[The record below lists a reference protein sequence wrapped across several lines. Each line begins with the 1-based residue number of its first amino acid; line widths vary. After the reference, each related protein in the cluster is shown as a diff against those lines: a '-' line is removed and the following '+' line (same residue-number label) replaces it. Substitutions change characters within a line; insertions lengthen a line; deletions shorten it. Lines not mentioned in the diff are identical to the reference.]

1 MENQKNLL
9 IFFPKTQPV
18 ALKTKDNKMPLI
30 EILEYTDVAVLVLSS
45 LNTASMVAIGRVSRA
60 VRAAQRGAISDS
72 PQLLVSAALN
82 SNVLTKSRLMDWFAL
97 QSAEADMLPRTKHKR
112 LAGGF
117 YFLYGQP
124 AFECVLGTYLCNAK
138 EWEERLQ
145 LRQVKPPPHRKRPM
159 ARAPTRRVA
168 ACR

>member
-1 MENQKNLL
+1 MLL
-9 IFFPKTQPV
+9 IE
-18 ALKTKDNKMPLI
+18 ALESPDI
-30 EILEYTDVAVLVLSS
+30 AILVLSG
-45 LNTASMVAIGRVSRA
+45 LNTTSMVALGRVSRA
-60 VRAAQRGAISDS
+60 VRAAQRSAISNS
-72 PQLLVSAALN
+72 PQLLVAAALN
-82 SNVLTKSRLMDWFAL
+82 SDVLTKSRLMGWFAL
-97 QSAEADMLPRTKHKR
+97 QSAEADTLPRTKHKR

-145 LRQVKPPPHRKRPM
+145 LRQVKPPPQKRLCRKRPI
-159 ARAPTRRVA
+159 ARTPTRRIA